1 MNEARYK
8 TGGTRSCASASNT
21 GTVLMECVLV
31 LPLLTLLIFAIV
43 QFALIWY
50 AQIMTHYAAYN
61 AARAALV
68 YHPGEYREVDEK
80 GQVTDKFLKTSGV
93 CWEAAC
99 RTLAWVSMS
108 PDGGGSGFGI
118 PGWWKQGDGYAPIP
132 ASSYVQNQVRVVDDL
147 ASSCELT
154 NAPAVKVTLE
164 FDFPLHVPVIGKMIA
179 YFAHVEESH
188 PSRWEVTGWQPSAKG
203 VVALDAHNALTAM
216 GIDYVTLTATSLMPK
231 LWSSKRFARHPGYS
245 QEVQKGGE

>member
-1 MNEARYK
+1 MNEVRPNP
-8 TGGTRSCASASNT
+8 GRMRSVASAMHH

-68 YHPGEYREVDEK
+68 YHPGEYRKVENGQISDE
-80 GQVTDKFLKTSGV
+80 FLKTSGV

-108 PDGGGSGFGI
+108 PDGGGTGFGI
-118 PGWWKQGDGYAPIP
+118 PGWWKQGNGYAPIL
-132 ASSYVQNQVRVVDDL
+132 ASSHVQNQVRIVP
-147 ASSCELT
+147 SQSIEMT
-154 NAPAVKVTLE
+154 NAPAVKVSVA
-164 FDFPLHVPVIGKMIA
+164 FDFPLYVPVIGRMIA
-179 YFAHVEESH
+179 YFDKIEADS
-188 PSRWEVTGWQPSAKG
+188 PSRWEVTGWAPDSAGYSRLDSMVHQTMG
-203 VVALDAHNALTAM
+203 V
-216 GIDYVTLTATSLMPK
+216 DYITLTGTMLLPK
-231 LWSSKRFARHPGYS
+231 LWSSGRFARMPTREEAA
-245 QEVQKGGE
+245 Q